1 MMPLVLMSLATRRGG
16 VLMLVQGR
24 RCLLMCLSQLVEVV
38 VVGLV
43 LMRAIPGVEGAVVIA
58 ASHSDVVLVQ
68 TASGW
73 RRARVF
79 VLPIS
84 TMGSTAAGVIAAL
97 VKAADNGVWFTGDDT
112 IVVGVTASDALTA
125 VRWTR

>member
-1 MMPLVLMSLATRRGG
+1 
-16 VLMLVQGR
+16 
-24 RCLLMCLSQLVEVV
+24 MCLSLLVKAVM
-38 VVGLV
+38 VGLV
-43 LMRAIPGVEGAVVIA
+43 LMRASPGIKRGAVVIA

-68 TASGW
+68 TTSGW
-73 RRARVF
+73 RRARVL

-84 TMGSTAAGVIAAL
+84 TKGSPSAGVIAAL

-112 IVVGVTASDALTA
+112 VVVGVTASDDALAA